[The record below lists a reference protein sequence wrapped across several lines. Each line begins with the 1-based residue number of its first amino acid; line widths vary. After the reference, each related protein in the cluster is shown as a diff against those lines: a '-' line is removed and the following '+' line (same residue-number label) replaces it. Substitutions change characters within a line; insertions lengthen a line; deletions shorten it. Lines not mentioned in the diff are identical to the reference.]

1 MQDGPSKE
9 FVTEITAV
17 QRRLY
22 GFVRTLVYDREMVDE
37 IVQETN
43 VALWEQ
49 FERFE
54 AGTNFAAWAC
64 RVAWFKVLDYR
75 RSQKV
80 RRLRFADTLVE
91 TLAAESIEVSDE
103 LDAERFALEQC
114 VAKLTQRH
122 RDLVSLYYEKRLSLT
137 QIAATLSTNSNAI
150 GQMLHRVRATLR
162 SCVRRQLGAAGPGTP

>member
-80 RRLRFADTLVE
+80 RRLRFAAKSAVE
-91 TLAAESIEVSDE
+91 HLEGIEVSDE
-103 LDAERFALEQC
+103 LDAERCALEQC

-122 RDLVSLYYEKRLSLT
+122 RDLLSLYYEKRLSLP

-162 SCVRRQLGAAGPGTP
+162 SCVRRQLGSAGPGTP

>member
-1 MQDGPSKE
+1 MHDSPSKE

-22 GFVRTLVYDREMVDE
+22 GFVRTLVYDREMADE

-64 RVAWFKVLDYR
+64 RVAWFKVLDHR

-80 RRLRFADTLVE
+80 HRLRFSDTLVE
-91 TLAAESIEVSDE
+91 TLAAEVVEANDE
-103 LDAERFALEQC
+103 LDAERSALEQC
-114 VAKLTQRH
+114 VAKLSRHH
-122 RDLVSLYYEKRLSLT
+122 RDLLSLYYEKRLPLAD
-137 QIAATLSTNSNAI
+137 IAAALNKNANAI
-150 GQMLHRVRATLR
+150 GQMIHRVRATLR
-162 SCVRRQLGAAGPGTP
+162 SCVGRQLGPSSS

>member
-54 AGTNFAAWAC
+54 AGSNFAAWAC

-80 RRLRFADTLVE
+80 RRLRFADTLME
-91 TLAAESIEVSDE
+91 TLAAEAIEVSDE
-103 LDAERFALEQC
+103 HLRNAFFLMVARLLSDSRSMRFPPDAQLSMANAELNFAP
-114 VAKLTQRH
+114 AAR
-122 RDLVSLYYEKRLSLT
+122 
-137 QIAATLSTNSNAI
+137 IAS
-150 GQMLHRVRATLR
+150 Q
-162 SCVRRQLGAAGPGTP
+162 